1 MLSAA
6 YVERAG
12 REEGEMKGWQERGRG
27 KKENGEKTDK
37 STLQSQHVPIIVA
50 LKARLK
56 RMSVWPRLEG
66 ERERERERERE
77 QEKEYLLFPGRFAP
91 AMSS

>member
-1 MLSAA
+1 
-6 YVERAG
+6 
-12 REEGEMKGWQERGRG
+12 MKGWQERGRG

-66 ERERERERERE
+66 V
-77 QEKEYLLFPGRFAP
+77 
-91 AMSS
+91 